1 MDRKERL
8 DHYHEKGQKDACDHN
23 YQPPHSSVAEQLSG
37 LFSSTESNTRDIED
51 KQAYDAGYK
60 NSQDQRDDK

>member
-1 MDRKERL
+1 MNGKERL
-8 DHYHEKGQKDACDHN
+8 DHYHEEGQKDAVDGEYN
-23 YQPPHSSVAEQLSG
+23 PPHSGVAEQLAG

-60 NSQDQRDDK
+60 NTQNQR